1 MRKYCNELPVLPEQA
16 KINSLEKL
24 IWNLNENER
33 CVAHIQNLKKAL
45 NRGLKIEKSSKSK
58 LLYRKNG

>member
-33 CVAHIQNLKKAL
+33 CVAHIQNLK
-45 NRGLKIEKSSKSK
+45 
-58 LLYRKNG
+58 